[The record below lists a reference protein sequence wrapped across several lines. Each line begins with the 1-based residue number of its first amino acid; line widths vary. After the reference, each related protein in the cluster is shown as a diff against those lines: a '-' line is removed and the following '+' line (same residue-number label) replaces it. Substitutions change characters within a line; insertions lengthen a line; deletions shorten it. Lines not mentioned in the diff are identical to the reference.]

1 MSVASLCFCFQPD
14 CPDCGDPMDVT
25 TMTASVMT
33 EAVAAKYDRN
43 CLSYWFPKLVAA
55 GVPVPRTK
63 IVQWPGHPWSLSY
76 PLNGEPAPPE
86 LDGFIADLKAAALR
100 ISPVGPWFLR
110 TGQGSGK
117 HEWSK
122 CCHLTDL
129 DKILNHVCGLVE
141 WSHLVDFLGLRHDV
155 WVVREFLPTR
165 PVAVLPRYHGFPLVP
180 EVRAFI
186 RGGRVVCHHDYWP
199 AGAVQD
205 GLPRGTDAIAAGEVA
220 AAASVRGLALDDA
233 LRLATVVA
241 RAFESDGA
249 WSVDLL
255 PTDRG
260 WHVTDMAEAARSF
273 HFPGC
278 PEEKGLA
285 K

>member
-1 MSVASLCFCFQPD
+1 
-14 CPDCGDPMDVT
+14 
-25 TMTASVMT
+25 MTAT
-33 EAVAAKYDRN
+33 ETKTTDRN
-43 CLSYWFPKLVAA
+43 CLSYWFPRLVAA
-55 GVPVPRTK
+55 GVPVPRTE
-63 IVQWPGHPWSLSY
+63 ILNWPGDMWELAKLCDGQTPDGL
-76 PLNGEPAPPE
+76 EPFLDE
-86 LDGFIADLKAAALR
+86 LRAAALR

-117 HEWSK
+117 HEWSR

-129 DKILNHVCGLVE
+129 ARIGDHVGNLVY

-155 WVVREFLPTR
+155 WVIREMLPTR
-165 PVAVLPRYHGFPLVP
+165 PVAVLPRYEGFPLVP

-199 AGAVQD
+199 AGAVQQ
-205 GLPRGTDAIAAGEVA
+205 GLPHGTDTIAAGEVA

-233 LRLATVVA
+233 LRLASVAA
-241 RAFESDGA
+241 RAFEADGA

-260 WHVTDMAEAARSF
+260 WHVTDMAEASRSF
-273 HFPGC
+273 HMPGC
-278 PEEKGLA
+278 PAKEGLG